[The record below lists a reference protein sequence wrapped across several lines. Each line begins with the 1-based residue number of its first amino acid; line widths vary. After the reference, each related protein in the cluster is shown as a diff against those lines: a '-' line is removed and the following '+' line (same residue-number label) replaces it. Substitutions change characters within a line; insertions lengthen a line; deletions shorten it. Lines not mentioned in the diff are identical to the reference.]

1 MLHRFF
7 RTLPAAACL
16 LAAGPALAADIA
28 MSEPPVAVAAVE
40 SGWIVTLK
48 ATGVV
53 KPEFEGA
60 KEYGLSGYPGISIRR
75 PGQPWKFGAPD
86 DGFGFAVINT
96 DWFQIGPVG
105 RLRGERDSNDVKRF
119 RGMDDVNVGIEP
131 GAFVEFYP
139 LEVFRVRGE
148 LRHGVYGHKGFVGN
162 IAADYIQRFDRTTV
176 SFGPRA
182 ELGDKDFMNTYF
194 GVSAREATDVFLN
207 TGRTIGAYKAKGG
220 VKSVGL
226 AGAITYDWTEHWS
239 TTAFG
244 GYDRLVGEAADSPVA
259 KKLGTK
265 QSFTVGVGLAYSF
278 GVNW

>member
-1 MLHRFF
+1 MSNRFSAF
-7 RTLPAAACL
+7 L
-16 LAAGPALAADIA
+16 LGAGFLTAAGPALAADIA
-28 MSEPPVAVAAVE
+28 VGEPPVAVAAVE

-53 KPEFEGA
+53 KPAFEGA
-60 KEYGLSGYPGISIRR
+60 KEYGLSGYPGLSIRR

-105 RLRGERDSNDVKRF
+105 RIRSERDSNDVKRF
-119 RGMDDVNVGIEP
+119 RGLDDVNLGIEP
-131 GAFVEFYP
+131 GAFIEFYP

-148 LRHGVYGHKGFVGN
+148 LRHGVYGHHGFVGN
-162 IAADYIQRFDRTTV
+162 LSADYIQRFDRTTV

-182 ELGDKDFMNTYF
+182 ELGDSDFMNTYF
-194 GVSAREATDVFLN
+194 GITTREAFDN
-207 TGRTIGAYKAKGG
+207 NAQAGRGVGRYKAKGG

-226 AGAITYDWTEHWS
+226 AGALTYDWTERWS

-244 GYDRLVGEAADSPVA
+244 AYDRLVGEAADSPVA

-265 QSFTVGVGLAYSF
+265 HAFTAGLGVAYSF
-278 GVNW
+278 GVDW